1 MICLPAFVYLVL
13 CCIQIILDFIYGLYN
28 TAIIKIIVTI
38 ILTFIL
44 NLLCYMDLGFIAWVI
59 VLVPFIFM
67 SVMVTIILYL
77 MGYDAAT
84 GTIDELLEHGFKI
97 IHIKKM
103 MKAIKNNSIS
113 FEKEV
118 LLTHTYMTCKSIHH
132 SHICL

>member
-13 CCIQIILDFIYGLYN
+13 CSIQIILDFTYGLYN

-84 GTIDELLEHGFKI
+84 GTIDELLEQP
-97 IHIKKM
+97 IKFQTNFTSPPIPPKLLPVVLIQTPP
-103 MKAIKNNSIS
+103 IKNNVYLIS
-113 FEKEV
+113 
-118 LLTHTYMTCKSIHH
+118 Y
-132 SHICL
+132 